1 MALRTMSHVARKKLH
16 IREGLF
22 LTLEGYLFKKLQK
35 LFQKSEGEHLLPPN
49 TYFPQSGMLHK
60 SVIKSYVAI
69 EFMSNSKIERDNIAS
84 VGFILKMK
92 HFTFVQ

>member
-1 MALRTMSHVARKKLH
+1 
-16 IREGLF
+16 
-22 LTLEGYLFKKLQK
+22 
-35 LFQKSEGEHLLPPN
+35 
-49 TYFPQSGMLHK
+49 MLHK

-69 EFMSNSKIERDNIAS
+69 EIMSNSKIERDNIAS